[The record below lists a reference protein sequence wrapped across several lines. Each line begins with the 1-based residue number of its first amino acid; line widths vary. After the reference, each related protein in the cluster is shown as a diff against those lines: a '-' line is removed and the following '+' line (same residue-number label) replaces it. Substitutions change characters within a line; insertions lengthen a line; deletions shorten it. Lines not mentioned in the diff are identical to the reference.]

1 MEANNEELH
10 TFFMSQTTD
19 RMTKWRMRWMEHV
32 ARMGEK
38 GNHTGNTELRRLVNF
53 HERLKI
59 CKHSSLS
66 YDVTE

>member
-1 MEANNEELH
+1 
-10 TFFMSQTTD
+10 
-19 RMTKWRMRWMEHV
+19 MEHV